1 MLHPLLTTSG
11 SSVHSTTHMEHF
23 RRSAILP
30 MDSDVSQL
38 CRVLIVDD
46 HSLFRRVVREVLD
59 EHPQLAVVG
68 EAANGAKAIALAAE
82 LQPDLVVLDMEL
94 PDMNGVAVTQQLVL
108 SHPGVKVVILSFAS
122 SDSLIVDA
130 IRAGAY
136 GYLSKD
142 IQPEALARALLGV
155 AEGEVAMSRRTA
167 ARVMAYFRQAN
178 GDSRETSANLT
189 DRELEVLRLLA
200 NGATDRQIAD
210 RLVIAES
217 TAKKHV
223 QHILRKLRARNRAEA
238 VAKFRDARG

>member
-1 MLHPLLTTSG
+1 MLHPQRTTS
-11 SSVHSTTHMEHF
+11 SLSRHKAIHLEHLG
-23 RRSAILP
+23 RTASLR
-30 MDSDVSQL
+30 MDTEQYQL

-46 HSLFRRVVREVLD
+46 HSVFRRVVREVLD

-68 EAANGAKAIALAAE
+68 EAASGAKAFALVAE

-94 PDMNGVAVTQQLVL
+94 PDMNGVAVTQQLART
-108 SHPGVKVVILSFAS
+108 HPGVRVVILSFVS
-122 SDSLIVDA
+122 SDALIVDA

-142 IQPEALARALLGV
+142 IQPDALARALLGV
-155 AEGEVAMSRRTA
+155 TEGEVAMSRRTA
-167 ARVMAYFRQAN
+167 ARIMAYFREAN
-178 GDSRETSANLT
+178 GGSPDSNADLT
-189 DRELEVLRLLA
+189 DRELEVFRLLA
-200 NGATDRQIAD
+200 SGATDRQIAN

-238 VAKFRDARG
+238 VAKFRELRG

>member
-1 MLHPLLTTSG
+1 MLHPQRTTS
-11 SSVHSTTHMEHF
+11 SLSVHSTTHMEQL
-23 RRSAILP
+23 RRTASLP
-30 MDSDVSQL
+30 MDTDVSHL
-38 CRVLIVDD
+38 SRVLIVDD

-59 EHPQLAVVG
+59 EHPQLCVVG
-68 EAANGAKAIALAAE
+68 EAANGAKALALVAE

-94 PDMNGVAVTQQLVL
+94 PDMNGVAVTQQLVRN
-108 SHPGVKVVILSFAS
+108 HPSVKVVILSFAT
-122 SDSLIVDA
+122 SDALIVDA

-155 AEGEVAMSRRTA
+155 AEGEVAISRRTA
-167 ARVMAYFRQAN
+167 ARVMAHFRQSYT
-178 GDSRETSANLT
+178 GSAEPLSNLT

-200 NGATDRQIAD
+200 NGATDRQVAD

-238 VAKFRDARG
+238 VAKFHDVRD

>member
-1 MLHPLLTTSG
+1 MLHPQRTTS
-11 SSVHSTTHMEHF
+11 SLSRHKAIHLEHLG
-23 RRSAILP
+23 RTATLP
-30 MDSDVSQL
+30 MDADAYQP

-46 HSLFRRVVREVLD
+46 HSVFRRVVREVLD

-68 EAANGAKAIALAAE
+68 EAASGAKAFALVAE

-94 PDMNGVAVTQQLVL
+94 PDMNGVAVTQQLART
-108 SHPGVKVVILSFAS
+108 HAGVRVVILSFVS
-122 SDSLIVDA
+122 SDALIVDA

-142 IQPEALARALLGV
+142 IQPDALARALLGV
-155 AEGEVAMSRRTA
+155 TEGEVAMSRRTA
-167 ARVMAYFRQAN
+167 ARIMAYFREAN
-178 GDSRETSANLT
+178 GGSPDSNADLT
-189 DRELEVLRLLA
+189 DRELEVFRLLA
-200 NGATDRQIAD
+200 SGATDRQIAS

-238 VAKFRDARG
+238 VAKFRELRG

>member
-1 MLHPLLTTSG
+1 MLHPQRTASG
-11 SSVHSTTHMEHF
+11 LSVPPATHLEHF
-23 RRSAILP
+23 TRAATRSGD
-30 MDSDVSQL
+30 MDASRLS
-38 CRVLIVDD
+38 RILIVDD

-59 EHPQLAVVG
+59 EHPQLSVVG
-68 EAANGAKAIALAAE
+68 EAANGAKAVGLAVE
-82 LQPDLVVLDMEL
+82 LQPDIVVLDMEL
-94 PDMNGVAVTQQLVL
+94 PDMNGVAVTQQLVRAL
-108 SHPGVKVVILSFAS
+108 PGVRVVILSFAS
-122 SDSLIVDA
+122 ADSLIVDA

-136 GYLSKD
+136 GFLSKD
-142 IQPEALARALLGV
+142 IQPDALARALLGV

-167 ARVMAYFRQAN
+167 ARVMAHFRQAN
-178 GDSRETSANLT
+178 GAPSEATANLT

-238 VAKFRDARG
+238 VAKFREVQG

>member
-1 MLHPLLTTSG
+1 MLHPQRTTS
-11 SSVHSTTHMEHF
+11 SLSVQPTTHLDRHSRHASPPMET
-23 RRSAILP
+23 
-30 MDSDVSQL
+30 DVQQL

-59 EHPQLAVVG
+59 ELPEFSVVG
-68 EAANGAKAIALAAE
+68 EAATGAKAIALVDE
-82 LQPDLVVLDMEL
+82 LQPDIVVLDMEL
-94 PDMNGVAVTQQLVL
+94 PDMNGVAVTQQLVRTH
-108 SHPGVKVVILSFAS
+108 SKVRVVILSFNSA
-122 SDSLIVDA
+122 DSLIVDA

-167 ARVMAYFRQAN
+167 ARVMAHFRQSN
-178 GDSRETSANLT
+178 GAPVETTANLT
-189 DRELEVLRLLA
+189 ERELEVLRLLA

-238 VAKFRDARG
+238 VAKFREVR

>member
-1 MLHPLLTTSG
+1 MLHPQRTASG
-11 SSVHSTTHMEHF
+11 FSVQSATHLEQFNRTVIH
-23 RRSAILP
+23 P
-30 MDSDVSQL
+30 TNMDATRLS
-38 CRVLIVDD
+38 RILIVDD

-59 EHPQLAVVG
+59 EHPQLCVVG
-68 EAANGAKAIALAAE
+68 EAANGANAVSLAVE
-82 LQPDLVVLDMEL
+82 LQPDIVVLDMEL
-94 PDMNGVAVTQQLVL
+94 PDMNGVVVTQQLVRAL
-108 SHPGVKVVILSFAS
+108 PAVRVVILSFAS
-122 SDSLIVDA
+122 ADSLIVDA

-136 GYLSKD
+136 GFLSKD
-142 IQPEALARALLGV
+142 IQPDALARALLGV

-167 ARVMAYFRQAN
+167 ARVMAHFRQSN
-178 GDSRETSANLT
+178 GVPTEATANLT

-238 VAKFRDARG
+238 VAKFREVLH